1 MQVEKFTLDN
11 GLTVLLL
18 PLPHAT
24 STAVELAVRAGSI
37 QESNKIAGLA
47 HFLEHMAFKGTKKW
61 PSARELSEAMDK
73 VGALYNAYTGKENTA
88 YWLKTAPE
96 FTDVSLE
103 VLSQMWL
110 HALIKKEELEIERG
124 VILEEY
130 NMYLDQPRDHVDDL
144 FEEHIFGD
152 NNLGRS
158 IIGKVKSIKSIT
170 LNDFMDFREKW
181 YKPNNMVLVV
191 VGKIKN
197 KKELTKKV
205 KKLFGKARGQ
215 APQLP
220 QVKPVA
226 QGKRLEWKTQ
236 KTQQSHFILGV
247 PTVAYGDEDKFP
259 LKVLSVILGGSMS
272 SRLWREIRE
281 RRGLAYYVTC
291 YQQSYPNGGYL
302 AVKSG
307 VNNDQI
313 KKAMDLSVKELLK
326 VTKDLTSEEVEIA
339 KQVIRG
345 RLLISFEDSYKLADL
360 LSSHWLFSGKAI
372 NPLKIIKKYERITKK
387 DIDKMTR
394 KYLSKESIVASVIG
408 PKKGQEVVLK

>member
-1 MQVEKFTLDN
+1 MQVDKFTLDN

-37 QESNKIAGLA
+37 QEGNKIAGLA
-47 HFLEHMAFKGTKKW
+47 HFLEHMAFKGTEKW
-61 PSARELSEAMDK
+61 PSARELSEVMDR

-96 FTDVSLE
+96 FVDVSLE

-144 FEEHIFGD
+144 FEEHVFGD

-158 IIGKVKSIKSIT
+158 IIGKVESIKSIT
-170 LNDFMDFREKW
+170 LNDFLGFREKW

-191 VGKIKN
+191 AGKINN
-197 KKELTKKV
+197 KKELIKKV
-205 KKLFGKARGQ
+205 KKLFGQARGQ
-215 APQLP
+215 APQPP
-220 QVKPVA
+220 QVSPAA
-226 QGKRLEWKTQ
+226 QGDQVEWKTQ
-236 KTQQSHFILGV
+236 KTQQSHFVLGV
-247 PTVAYGDEDKFP
+247 PTVAYSQEEKFP

-281 RRGLAYYVTC
+281 RRGLAYYISC
-291 YQQSYPNGGYL
+291 YQQSYPSGGYL

-307 VNNDQI
+307 VNNSQI
-313 KKAMDLSVKELLK
+313 KKALDLSIEELLK
-326 VTKDLTSEEVEIA
+326 VKKDLSSQEVEIA
-339 KQVIRG
+339 KQVARG
-345 RLLISFEDSYKLADL
+345 RLLISFEDSHKLADL
-360 LSSHWLFSGKAI
+360 LSSHWLFTGKTLDPMQII
-372 NPLKIIKKYERITKK
+372 NKYEKITKK
-387 DIDKMTR
+387 DIEKVSE
-394 KYLSKESIVASVIG
+394 KYLSKDNILASVIG
-408 PKKGQEVVLK
+408 PKREKEEAL

>member
-61 PSARELSEAMDK
+61 PSARELSEAMDR

-96 FTDVSLE
+96 FVDVSLE

-144 FEEHIFGD
+144 FEQHIFGD

-158 IIGKVKSIKSIT
+158 IIGKVESIKSIT
-170 LNDFMDFREKW
+170 LNDFMGFREKW

-191 VGKIKN
+191 AGKIKS
-197 KKELTKKV
+197 KRELTKKV

-220 QVKPVA
+220 LVKPKA
-226 QGKRLEWKTQ
+226 WGKQLEWKAQ
-236 KTQQSHFILGV
+236 KTQQSHFVLGV
-247 PTVAYGDEDKFP
+247 PTVGYSDEEKFP
-259 LKVLSVILGGSMS
+259 LKVLSVVLGGSMS

-281 RRGLAYYVTC
+281 RRGLAYYVAC

-326 VTKDLTSEEVEIA
+326 VTKDLTVEEVEIA

-360 LSSHWLFSGKAI
+360 LSSHWLFTRKAI
-372 NPLKIIKKYERITKK
+372 DPLKIIEKYERITKK
-387 DIDKMTR
+387 DIDKMTE
-394 KYLSKESIVASVIG
+394 KYLSEENIVASVIG
-408 PKKGQEVVLK
+408 PKKGQAVVLK